1 MKNAKALE
9 KSCLLIKGVTETVR
23 NEVKELKGGYLGMLA
38 ATLGSDYQEIYK
50 QVKELL
56 EQLK

>member
-1 MKNAKALE
+1 MNEEKNKEFKYIMKNAKALE

-38 ATLGSDYQEIYK
+38 ATLGSDY
-50 QVKELL
+50 
-56 EQLK
+56 

>member
-38 ATLGSDYQEIYK
+38 ATLGSDY
-50 QVKELL
+50 
-56 EQLK
+56 